1 MAEPSLQLGNGNWAG
16 KSGNLLAYHK
26 ANNNFYADE
35 LTFTRASTGT
45 IVNSDGLIE
54 QVPYNLIRQSNQF
67 DTTWTNS
74 NTTETSGQS
83 GYDGSNDAWLLDKSA
98 SNAYLQNSYV
108 FNGSPYTFSTYLKSG
123 SKEWGM
129 LFMGGRT
136 AFFNL
141 SNGTKGFQNGTSS
154 SIEPIGNGWYRC
166 SLVFNYNGSSS
177 VRIYPADGDNDVT
190 GTSGSIYIQDAQ
202 LNSGSTAKTYYPTTT
217 RLNVPRVDYLNNTN
231 GSLLLESQRTNLNTY
246 SEDIPQNYVTT
257 EMSDTFEYST
267 SPNGLQTSTRLQ
279 LSNVGSSR
287 YVQTL
292 TGIVSNG
299 TTYTFSC
306 YYKGTLGETAY
317 IYALPVGGTPITPK
331 AITFTGEW
339 QRENLTFTAGASSNY
354 IYIVDSRQGGDASD
368 FQVWGAQVEEGS
380 YATSY
385 IPTSGTTVTRLGENS
400 SSSVLP
406 NIVDDF
412 TFFVDF
418 VRYGQYANSG
428 VYNFAVK
435 NSTDTDRISIYK
447 SSSVSNLNV
456 AYKIGG
462 VTTVTNIGASVGDF
476 VHHKIAFVCNG
487 TTVKV
492 FKDGSLV
499 DTKTG
504 FLNSD
509 LLTDIHLRTE
519 SISTTNEYG
528 SKFRSTQF
536 YLSALT
542 DTELATLTTI

>member
-45 IVNSDGLIE
+45 IVNADGLIE